1 MKNYINLL
9 TRDNNKHL
17 ILFII
22 LNMILVFTE
31 TFSIA
36 LIPLFIDFVISP
48 EPILPNYFTFFENF
62 LDAKDKNNLLNFGII
77 FFTAIFL
84 IKNFFYMLVIF
95 YQASLKKKFNYYLKK
110 KFLKLYIFAPFETMK
125 TYNTSEILR
134 NTDTEAQNYVTNF
147 FDILKFSKDFL
158 LLCAIFFFF

>member
-36 LIPLFIDFVISP
+36 LIPLFIDFVISS

-95 YQASLKKKFNYYLKK
+95 YQASLKKNL
-110 KFLKLYIFAPFETMK
+110 IIT
-125 TYNTSEILR
+125 
-134 NTDTEAQNYVTNF
+134 
-147 FDILKFSKDFL
+147 
-158 LLCAIFFFF
+158 

>member
-36 LIPLFIDFVISP
+36 LIPLFIDFVTSS

-62 LDAKDKNNLLNFGII
+62 
-77 FFTAIFL
+77 
-84 IKNFFYMLVIF
+84 
-95 YQASLKKKFNYYLKK
+95 S
-110 KFLKLYIFAPFETMK
+110 
-125 TYNTSEILR
+125 
-134 NTDTEAQNYVTNF
+134 
-147 FDILKFSKDFL
+147 
-158 LLCAIFFFF
+158 C